1 MSFRSKEIQKYQ
13 ELELKKGIFNVSDS
27 FHSDFQGCPFI
38 IVRGLN
44 YSLSEGDICTIFE
57 QYGTIVGMEL
67 IRDEKTGISKGTAII
82 KYENP
87 DSAILAVDNF
97 NGISLLGRI
106 ISVDH
111 VDYKYNEKSNL
122 TDPRKMIPARLRD
135 DKANLEKPVFDPGSA
150 SSTDDDD

>member
-13 ELELKKGIFNVSDS
+13 ELELERGIFSVSES
-27 FHSDFQGCPFI
+27 FHSDFQGCPYI

-44 YSLSEGDICTIFE
+44 YSLSEGDICTVFE
-57 QYGTIVGMEL
+57 QYGTIVGMQL
-67 IRDEKTGISKGTAII
+67 IRDEKTGMSKGTAII

-87 DSAILAVDNF
+87 DSAILSVDNF

-111 VDYKYNEKSNL
+111 VDYKVNEKSKL
-122 TDPRKMIPARLRD
+122 SDPRKMIPARLRD
-135 DKANLEKPVFDPGSA
+135 DKACSAKPIFDSGSA
-150 SSTDDDD
+150 SSTDDDE